1 MEKGHGP
8 SSPYWPRLSTQE
20 SEGPQHTKACMI
32 RMGDYKY
39 TMRLYEKDEF
49 YDLKKDPMELH
60 NMIDEKCYQDQ
71 IQKMK
76 LQLLTWYMQTT
87 DYVPNRKD
95 KR

>member
-1 MEKGHGP
+1 
-8 SSPYWPRLSTQE
+8 
-20 SEGPQHTKACMI
+20 
-32 RMGDYKY
+32 MGDYKY